1 MFVAPRSLPPVA
13 AKALAVALALA
24 PGMLGALG
32 CNDKALESS
41 ASMDAGKRLGSAIT
55 PEQAAKVLAKVGDHT
70 ITLGDFVAAI
80 EHMDQFDRLRYQSP
94 ERRRELLAEMI
105 NMQLLA
111 DEAQAKGYD
120 KDPRVQQEIRGILR
134 DSMLAESHKGAMSA
148 NELSEADVRAYYD
161 KNRASFREPERR
173 RLSVIV
179 LPDRPSAAAV
189 LEDAKKTT
197 TAVQWGEIVRAKST
211 DAAAKANVPINLVGD
226 FGLVSAPGEP
236 QGEPNV
242 KVPPEVRD
250 AVFEIA
256 KIGDVYDGVVAAS
269 DHKFYVVRMTQKT
282 EAHERTYAEAE
293 RSIRVR
299 LVQDKVREKE
309 EALIAQLK
317 SEFPVQIDDA
327 VLATVHVDLPPGS
340 NVAAADAAAG
350 APPAAS
356 SSAGAL
362 PHASP
367 PHP

>member
-211 DAAAKANVPINLVGD
+211 DAAAKANVPIDLVGD

-250 AVFEIA
+250 AVFKIA
-256 KIGDVYDGVVAAS
+256 KI
-269 DHKFYVVRMTQKT
+269 R
-282 EAHERTYAEAE
+282 R
-293 RSIRVR
+293 R
-299 LVQDKVREKE
+299 LRRRRRRLGPQVLRR
-309 EALIAQLK
+309 
-317 SEFPVQIDDA
+317 PDDA
-327 VLATVHVDLPPGS
+327 EDGGARAHLRRGRALDPRAPRPGQGPREGRGAHR
-340 NVAAADAAAG
+340 AAEVRVPGPDRRRRACDRPCRPAAG
-350 APPAAS
+350 FKR
-356 SSAGAL
+356 GRR
-362 PHASP
+362 
-367 PHP
+367 